1 MALKS
6 DNIFV
11 NLPVKDLEKTKDF
24 FSKIGFEFN
33 AQFTDKNAAC
43 LVIGDNI
50 FAMSLTEDY
59 FKTFTKKDLSNAA
72 NTTEVILALSAESR
86 EQVDEIVNAALS
98 AGGSPPMI
106 RWIMAL
112 CTDGASRIRTDTCGK
127 SCIWIRARSNR
138 SIATSRCIFNMKQ
151 HTSRKMKRQR
161 SPRLWG
167 NLPLYFYLEIRYIC
181 MCKQLKVIQ
190 QDELSERGSRYVKY
204 VYQGMSLLHSQS
216 S

>member
-33 AQFTDKNAAC
+33 EQFTDKNAAC

-50 FAMSLTEDY
+50 FAMLLTEDY

-86 EQVDEIVNAALS
+86 EQVDDIVNAALA
-98 AGGSPPMI
+98 AGGSPSNDPVDHGFMYG
-106 RWIMAL
+106 WSFQDP
-112 CTDGASRIRTDTCGK
+112 DG
-127 SCIWIRARSNR
+127 
-138 SIATSRCIFNMKQ
+138 
-151 HTSRKMKRQR
+151 H
-161 SPRLWG
+161 LWEVM
-167 NLPLYFYLEIRYIC
+167 Y
-181 MCKQLKVIQ
+181 M
-190 QDELSERGSRYVKY
+190 D
-204 VYQGMSLLHSQS
+204 QS
-216 S
+216 HVE

>member
-1 MALKS
+1 MALKI

-11 NLPVKDLEKTKDF
+11 NLPVKNLEKTKDF

-50 FAMSLTEDY
+50 FAMLLTEDY

-98 AGGSPPMI
+98 AGGSPSNDPVDHGFMYG
-106 RWIMAL
+106 WSFQDP
-112 CTDGASRIRTDTCGK
+112 DG
-127 SCIWIRARSNR
+127 
-138 SIATSRCIFNMKQ
+138 
-151 HTSRKMKRQR
+151 H
-161 SPRLWG
+161 LWEVM
-167 NLPLYFYLEIRYIC
+167 Y
-181 MCKQLKVIQ
+181 MDQ
-190 QDELSERGSRYVKY
+190 
-204 VYQGMSLLHSQS
+204 SQVE
-216 S
+216 

>member
-33 AQFTDKNAAC
+33 EQFTDKNAAC

-50 FAMSLTEDY
+50 FAMLLTEDY

-86 EQVDEIVNAALS
+86 EQVDDIVNAALA
-98 AGGSPPMI
+98 AGGSPSNDPVDHGFMYG
-106 RWIMAL
+106 WSFKDP
-112 CTDGASRIRTDTCGK
+112 DG
-127 SCIWIRARSNR
+127 
-138 SIATSRCIFNMKQ
+138 
-151 HTSRKMKRQR
+151 H
-161 SPRLWG
+161 LWEVM
-167 NLPLYFYLEIRYIC
+167 Y
-181 MCKQLKVIQ
+181 M
-190 QDELSERGSRYVKY
+190 D
-204 VYQGMSLLHSQS
+204 QS
-216 S
+216 HVE

>member
-24 FSKIGFEFN
+24 FAKIGFEFN

-50 FAMSLTEDY
+50 FAMLLTEDY

-98 AGGSPPMI
+98 AGGSPSNDPVDHGFMYG
-106 RWIMAL
+106 WSFQDP
-112 CTDGASRIRTDTCGK
+112 DG
-127 SCIWIRARSNR
+127 
-138 SIATSRCIFNMKQ
+138 
-151 HTSRKMKRQR
+151 H
-161 SPRLWG
+161 LWEVM
-167 NLPLYFYLEIRYIC
+167 Y
-181 MCKQLKVIQ
+181 MDQ
-190 QDELSERGSRYVKY
+190 
-204 VYQGMSLLHSQS
+204 SQVE
-216 S
+216 

>member
-11 NLPVKDLEKTKDF
+11 NLPVKDLERTKDF

-50 FAMSLTEDY
+50 FAMLLTEDY

-86 EQVDEIVNAALS
+86 EHVDEIVNAALS
-98 AGGSPPMI
+98 SGGSPSNDPVDHGFMYG
-106 RWIMAL
+106 WSFQDP
-112 CTDGASRIRTDTCGK
+112 DG
-127 SCIWIRARSNR
+127 
-138 SIATSRCIFNMKQ
+138 
-151 HTSRKMKRQR
+151 H
-161 SPRLWG
+161 LWEVM
-167 NLPLYFYLEIRYIC
+167 Y
-181 MCKQLKVIQ
+181 MDQ
-190 QDELSERGSRYVKY
+190 
-204 VYQGMSLLHSQS
+204 SQVE
-216 S
+216 

>member
-1 MALKS
+1 MALKC

-11 NLPVKDLEKTKDF
+11 NLPVKDLEKTKEF

-50 FAMSLTEDY
+50 FAMLLTEDY

-98 AGGSPPMI
+98 AGGSPSNDPVDHGFMYG
-106 RWIMAL
+106 WSFQDP
-112 CTDGASRIRTDTCGK
+112 DG
-127 SCIWIRARSNR
+127 
-138 SIATSRCIFNMKQ
+138 
-151 HTSRKMKRQR
+151 H
-161 SPRLWG
+161 LWEVM
-167 NLPLYFYLEIRYIC
+167 Y
-181 MCKQLKVIQ
+181 MDQ
-190 QDELSERGSRYVKY
+190 
-204 VYQGMSLLHSQS
+204 SQVE
-216 S
+216 

>member
-1 MALKS
+1 MALRC

-50 FAMSLTEDY
+50 FAMLLTEDY

-98 AGGSPPMI
+98 AGGSPSNDPVDHGFMYG
-106 RWIMAL
+106 WSFQDP
-112 CTDGASRIRTDTCGK
+112 DG
-127 SCIWIRARSNR
+127 
-138 SIATSRCIFNMKQ
+138 
-151 HTSRKMKRQR
+151 H
-161 SPRLWG
+161 LWEVM
-167 NLPLYFYLEIRYIC
+167 Y
-181 MCKQLKVIQ
+181 M
-190 QDELSERGSRYVKY
+190 D
-204 VYQGMSLLHSQS
+204 QS
-216 S
+216 HVE

>member
-11 NLPVKDLEKTKDF
+11 NLPVKDLERTKDF

-50 FAMSLTEDY
+50 FAMLLTEDY
-59 FKTFTKKDLSNAA
+59 FKTFTKKDLSNAT

-98 AGGSPPMI
+98 AGGSPSNDPVDHGFMYG
-106 RWIMAL
+106 WSFQDP
-112 CTDGASRIRTDTCGK
+112 DG
-127 SCIWIRARSNR
+127 
-138 SIATSRCIFNMKQ
+138 
-151 HTSRKMKRQR
+151 H
-161 SPRLWG
+161 LWEVM
-167 NLPLYFYLEIRYIC
+167 Y
-181 MCKQLKVIQ
+181 MDQ
-190 QDELSERGSRYVKY
+190 
-204 VYQGMSLLHSQS
+204 SQVE
-216 S
+216 